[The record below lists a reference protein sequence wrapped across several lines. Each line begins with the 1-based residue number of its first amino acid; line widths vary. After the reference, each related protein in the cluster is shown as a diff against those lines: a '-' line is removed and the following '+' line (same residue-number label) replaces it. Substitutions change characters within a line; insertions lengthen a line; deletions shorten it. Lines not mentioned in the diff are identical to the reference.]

1 MTHPVSPDSI
11 DALPQWASHK
21 VIIPD
26 HVLAMGNDLAFELVE
41 RMIET
46 RITEQP
52 HIIVRSFERHA
63 SLVIIFLTNDAVI
76 GGALAALAV
85 GQADQY
91 FALATDENGSWLPE
105 VSSGDGIRIP
115 KSANSSRSDPS
126 GPQCD
131 QPRASRYRRSPRRIP
146 DSGIDPDV

>member
-63 SLVIIFLTNDAVI
+63 SLVIIFLTNDASHRRRL
-76 GGALAALAV
+76 GGFGRWA
-85 GQADQY
+85 G
-91 FALATDENGSWLPE
+91 
-105 VSSGDGIRIP
+105 
-115 KSANSSRSDPS
+115 
-126 GPQCD
+126 GPILCSCD
-131 QPRASRYRRSPRRIP
+131 
-146 DSGIDPDV
+146 